1 MSIPSAVRQQ
11 CWLKC
16 NGEVYKTKCNVIW
29 CKNEITVYSFHCAH
43 NKPRS
48 EGGGIELSN
57 LKTTCAQCN
66 LSMGDKYTIDE
77 WNMLG
82 GHKISC
88 FPSLCYKTQRPII
101 EKERKKKLTCPNDGS
116 KSEKTRV

>member
-1 MSIPSAVRQQ
+1 MSIPSAIRQQ

-16 NGEVYKTKCNVIW
+16 NGEVYNAKCNIIW
-29 CKNEITVYSFHCAH
+29 CRNKINVYSFHCAH

-48 EGGGIELSN
+48 DGGGIELSN
-57 LKTTCAQCN
+57 LRTTCSQCN

-77 WNMLG
+77 WNKLG

-88 FPSLCYKTQRPII
+88 FPSFCFKTERPII
-101 EKERKKKLTCPNDGS
+101 EKDKKKLRSTNKTS
-116 KSEKTRV
+116 KNEEMRI